1 MINTVI
7 IDNELTARNS
17 LRRKLDKNCPQI
29 NVVGEADG
37 VNTGSTLIKKVS
49 PELIFLDIQMQDGTG
64 FDLIDKL
71 LKEGSINFKVIFVT
85 AYDQYAIKAIKYSA
99 LDYLLK
105 PCNDEELTE
114 AVKKITLPAIE
125 NQPANYNL
133 LLNTV
138 VSNAQSNT
146 LRKILINTSKTI
158 LFLKLSDII
167 YCESNGNYTIFHLAG
182 NKNITATKMLK
193 EYESLLKDDGFFRV
207 HNSYIVN
214 IINIES
220 YNKQEDSVQMSDGSS
235 IPVAR
240 GKKEELIE
248 MFNKS

>member
-1 MINTVI
+1 MINAII

-17 LRRKLDKNCPQI
+17 LRRKLTKNCPQI
-29 NVVGEADG
+29 NIIGEADG
-37 VNTGSTLIKKVS
+37 VNTGIILIKKVN

-71 LKEGSINFKVIFVT
+71 LNDGPVNSRVIFVT

-114 AVKKITLPAIE
+114 AVKKVTLPIVE
-125 NQPANYNL
+125 NQSANYNL
-133 LLNTV
+133 LLNNA
-138 VSNAQSNT
+138 VSNAQLNT
-146 LRKILINTSKTI
+146 LKKIIINTSKSI
-158 LFLKLSDII
+158 LFLKLTDII
-167 YCESNGNYTIFHLAG
+167 YCESNGNYTILHLAG
-182 NKNITATKMLK
+182 NKSITATKMLK
-193 EYESLLKDDGFFRV
+193 EYEGLLKDDGFFRV

-220 YNKQEDSVQMSDGSS
+220 YNKQEDSVQMSDGSA

-248 MFNKS
+248 MFNK